1 MSGVRGARGRMTGQ
15 EGSMVAALVMIKAET
30 DKVTQLAEALTETT
44 GVSEVFSVA
53 GQWDLVA
60 IVRTRDNET
69 LAEVVTDRI
78 RKLPGI
84 TGSETMI
91 AFRSYSRRELE
102 AGFALGVDD

>member
-1 MSGVRGARGRMTGQ
+1 MNAR
-15 EGSMVAALVMIKAET
+15 EKSMVAALVMIKAET
-30 DKVTQLAEALTETT
+30 DKVTALAEALTETD

-60 IVRTRDNET
+60 IVRTRDNEA
-69 LAEVVTDRI
+69 LATVVTDRI

-84 TGSETMI
+84 ASSETLI

>member
-1 MSGVRGARGRMTGQ
+1 
-15 EGSMVAALVMIKAET
+15 MVAALVMIKAET
-30 DKVTQLAEALTETT
+30 DKVSELAEALTETE

-60 IVRTRDNET
+60 IVRTRDNDS
-69 LAEVVTDRI
+69 LATVVTDRI

-84 TGSETMI
+84 AGSETMI

-102 AGFALGVDD
+102 AGGHWDRTLVIMLAAHGEMLQTLTI

>member
-15 EGSMVAALVMIKAET
+15 EGSMVAALVMIKAQT

-60 IVRTRDNET
+60 VVRTRDNET

-78 RKLPGI
+78 RKLSGI
-84 TGSETMI
+84 AGSETMI

-102 AGFALGVDD
+102 AGFSLGVDS

>member
-60 IVRTRDNET
+60 VVRTRDNET

-78 RKLPGI
+78 RKLAGI

>member
-1 MSGVRGARGRMTGQ
+1 
-15 EGSMVAALVMIKAET
+15 MVAALVMIKAET
-30 DKVTQLAEALTETT
+30 DKVTALAEALTETA

-60 IVRTRDNET
+60 IVRTRDNEA
-69 LAEVVTDRI
+69 LATVVTDCI

-84 TGSETMI
+84 ASSETLI